1 MSWMFP
7 RLFARA
13 RRQLSTRH
21 PPRSTPSAV
30 RSSLRLSR
38 SRGAVLSNVNAARG
52 SPQTLEIIIVA
63 RSFREDVHDEA
74 AEIQQHPFGAG
85 FAFAVHQMHADPREL
100 PFNLIANGIHLRR
113 AETRADQEAIGE
125 RAQPLKIK
133 QRYLRRLLFL
143 RRGDGHAK
151 FGL

>member
-1 MSWMFP
+1 MSWKSP
-7 RLFARA
+7 RLCARA

-21 PPRSTPSAV
+21 LPRSTPSVV
-30 RSSLRLSR
+30 RSSLRR

-52 SPQTLEIIIVA
+52 APQTLEVIIMA
-63 RSFREDVHDEA
+63 RAFSEDMHDEA

-85 FAFAVHQMHADPREL
+85 FAFAMHQMHADPREL

-113 AETRADQEAIGE
+113 AESRADQKAIGE

-151 FGL
+151 F

>member
-1 MSWMFP
+1 MFP
-7 RLFARA
+7 RLCARA
-13 RRQLSTRH
+13 LRLLSTRH

-30 RSSLRLSR
+30 RSSLRR

-52 SPQTLEIIIVA
+52 APQTLEVIIMA
-63 RSFREDVHDEA
+63 RAFREDVHDEA

-85 FAFAVHQMHADPREL
+85 FAFAVHQMHAYPREL
-100 PFNLIANGIHLRR
+100 SFNFVADSIHLRR
-113 AETRADQEAIGE
+113 AETRAEQEAIGK
-125 RAQPLKIK
+125 RAQPLKIQ

-151 FGL
+151 